1 MNFLNKLLEITN
13 LSKEEFDLLTKE
25 VSLNDIEDPNN
36 FENIDKAVSRIFQ
49 AIKNNEKIMVY
60 GDYDCDGICSV
71 SILVNAFKKL
81 NYEIGYYIPSRYK
94 DGYGINEK
102 MVDLIHSKGYK
113 LIITVDNGVSQN
125 EALKKAKDYGIDV
138 ILTDHH
144 EILHELPECY
154 CLVHPFRKTKDVM
167 PQCGAYVS
175 FMLSIK
181 LLNKID
187 NYLLSLAS
195 LATISDMMPLVSHN
209 RIIVKNAIEIIKKER
224 FDQFYIL
231 LENQFTDEK
240 SLSFNLAPKI
250 NSIGR
255 IKEDNSVNKVVKYF
269 SSDTMEEKIR
279 LANFINSCNDER
291 KRATLEAFDSL
302 NITSN
307 NKVIVVYLPNL
318 KEGLI
323 GLVAARILN
332 QFNRPCIVFTKTE
345 EGLLKGSGRSIDGFS
360 LAEAFHKLSHLIE
373 VYGGHALAGGLSIKE
388 ENLELFDKE
397 INSLAKD
404 CILKPKDKL
413 LINMDEDDF
422 NLENYSLLKALAP
435 YGEGFQEPYL
445 AYEIKTNSIS
455 FVGNNKQH
463 IKGIINQNC
472 SFIHFNVDKN
482 LLNKPYITL
491 IGKLELDQYRSNNSL
506 VFNVSEIR

>member
-224 FDQFYIL
+224 FDQFYIF
-231 LENQFTDEK
+231 LEIQFTDE
-240 SLSFNLAPKI
+240 
-250 NSIGR
+250 
-255 IKEDNSVNKVVKYF
+255 
-269 SSDTMEEKIR
+269 
-279 LANFINSCNDER
+279 
-291 KRATLEAFDSL
+291 
-302 NITSN
+302 
-307 NKVIVVYLPNL
+307 
-318 KEGLI
+318 
-323 GLVAARILN
+323 
-332 QFNRPCIVFTKTE
+332 
-345 EGLLKGSGRSIDGFS
+345 
-360 LAEAFHKLSHLIE
+360 
-373 VYGGHALAGGLSIKE
+373 
-388 ENLELFDKE
+388 
-397 INSLAKD
+397 
-404 CILKPKDKL
+404 
-413 LINMDEDDF
+413 
-422 NLENYSLLKALAP
+422 
-435 YGEGFQEPYL
+435 
-445 AYEIKTNSIS
+445 
-455 FVGNNKQH
+455 
-463 IKGIINQNC
+463 
-472 SFIHFNVDKN
+472 
-482 LLNKPYITL
+482 
-491 IGKLELDQYRSNNSL
+491 
-506 VFNVSEIR
+506 

>member
-1 MNFLNKLLEITN
+1 MNFFTKLLKTTN

-25 VSLNDIEDPNN
+25 VTLDDIEDPSN
-36 FENIDKAVSRIFQ
+36 FQNIDMAIDRINQ
-49 AIKNNEKIMVY
+49 AIKHNEKIMIY

-81 NYEIGYYIPSRYK
+81 NYQVGYYIPSRYK

-113 LIITVDNGVSQN
+113 LIITVDNGVSQI
-125 EALKKAKDYGIDV
+125 EALKKAKEYGIDV

-144 EILHELPECY
+144 EILKELPECY
-154 CLVHPFRKTKDVM
+154 CLVHPFKKYKDSM
-167 PQCGAYVS
+167 AQCGAYVS

-181 LLNKID
+181 MLNGID

-195 LATISDMMPLVSHN
+195 LATISDMMPLIGYN
-209 RIIVKNAIEIIKKER
+209 RIIVKKAIEIIKKEK

-240 SLSFNLAPKI
+240 SLSFILSPKI

-255 IKEDNSVNKVVKYF
+255 IKEDNTVNKVVKYF
-269 SSDTMEEKIR
+269 VTDNETEKIR
-279 LANFINSCNDER
+279 LANLINSCNDER
-291 KRATLEAFDSL
+291 KKVTLDAFNAL

-307 NKVIVVYLPNL
+307 KKVIVVYIPSL

-345 EGLLKGSGRSIDGFS
+345 EGLLKGSGRSLDGFS
-360 LAEAFHKLSHLIE
+360 LAESFHKLSHLIE
-373 VYGGHALAGGLSIKE
+373 VYGGHALAGGLTIKE
-388 ENLELFDKE
+388 ENLNALENE
-397 INSLAKD
+397 INLLAED
-404 CILKPKDKL
+404 AILQMKEKN
-413 LINMDEDDF
+413 IIEMDEDDF
-422 NLENYSLLKALAP
+422 SLESYLLIRDLSP
-435 YGEGFQEPYL
+435 YGEGFPEPYL
-445 AYEIKTNSIS
+445 SYEINTNSIS
-455 FVGNNKQH
+455 YIGNNKQH
-463 IKGIINQNC
+463 IKGQINLNC
-472 SFIHFNVDKN
+472 SFIHYNVNKN
-482 LLNKPYITL
+482 LLNKQYVTL
-491 IGKLELDQYRSNNSL
+491 IGRLELDQYKGHNNL
-506 VFNVSEIR
+506 VFNVEEIV